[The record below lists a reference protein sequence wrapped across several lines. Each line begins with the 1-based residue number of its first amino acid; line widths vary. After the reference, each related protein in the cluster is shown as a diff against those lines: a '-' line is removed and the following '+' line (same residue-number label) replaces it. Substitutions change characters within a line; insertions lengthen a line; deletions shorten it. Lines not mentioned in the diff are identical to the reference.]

1 MTHNTLL
8 HEEKK
13 ALNEISA
20 TSAAKNN
27 TDISSPKGG
36 SDGLEQS
43 YSLVVR
49 KGKVYSSL
57 SLAQSSEICTLPTAL
72 ICFKNASGER
82 ILIRCLIDSG
92 SQVCAITSECS
103 HMLGMKKEKINIPVS
118 GLNGTNIALKR
129 KMELEI
135 SNLENDFVRCAP
147 FYVVPSITNL
157 TPSTRLN
164 VDISKLPEGINLA
177 DPNFWKHNKID
188 ALIGADLLSEMLKPN
203 KFHLMNSSIILQE
216 TIFGYIVGSK
226 YEISSSNEQ
235 FCGLLLES
243 EDINKTMQNF
253 WNIESVEESSHILN
267 SEEELCE
274 KHFLENYS
282 RTPEGRYI
290 VKIPLKND
298 KQLGESRT
306 SAYRRLD
313 ALWRRL
319 SKDTNLKTLYSDFMR
334 EYKDLGHMTEVKEA
348 HEPEL
353 SVYLPHHGVYNP
365 LKSSTKL
372 RVVLNGSAPTSNGVS
387 LNQIQLNGG
396 AVQQDLFSIMI
407 RFRKHEFVFTADVR
421 MMYRKILIHPD
432 QRDLQRIV

>member
-1 MTHNTLL
+1 
-8 HEEKK
+8 
-13 ALNEISA
+13 
-20 TSAAKNN
+20 
-27 TDISSPKGG
+27 
-36 SDGLEQS
+36 
-43 YSLVVR
+43 
-49 KGKVYSSL
+49 
-57 SLAQSSEICTLPTAL
+57 
-72 ICFKNASGER
+72 
-82 ILIRCLIDSG
+82 
-92 SQVCAITSECS
+92 
-103 HMLGMKKEKINIPVS
+103 MLGMKKEKINIPVS

-129 KMELEI
+129 KMEVEI
-135 SNLENDFVRCAP
+135 SNLENDFVRCVP

-177 DPNFWKHNKID
+177 DPNFWKSNKID
-188 ALIGADLLSEMLKPN
+188 ALIGADLLFEMLKPN

-216 TIFGYIVGSK
+216 TIFGYIVGGK

-235 FCGLLLES
+235 FCGFLLES

-253 WNIESVEESSHILN
+253 WNIESVGESSHILN

-306 SAYRRLD
+306 SGNRRLD

-319 SKDTNLKTLYSDFMR
+319 SKDTKLKTLYCDFMR

-372 RVVLNGSAPTSNGVS
+372 RVVFNGSTPTSNGVS

-396 AVQQDLFSIMI
+396 TVQQDLFSIMI
-407 RFRKHEFVFTADVR
+407 RFRKHEFVFAAHVR
-421 MMYRKILIHPD
+421 MMYRQILIHPD
-432 QRDLQRIV
+432 QRDLQRIVWKEGPDQPTKAYQLNTITYGTTSAPYLATRTLNQLAIDEKDTFPDASIIVLSDCYMDDILTGSNYLENTKEL